1 MIYWQ
6 DIKTWDLMQ
15 LKPRLKRLPR
25 TWSDEIICPPLILDV
40 NDFSHLTKERMLE
53 EYQRVMA
60 LSSQSAELKAV
71 VGIDNPEEVK
81 EKHLTVLLTQYEL
94 LRGLRLGDGD
104 AWATVNELYEDD

>member
-1 MIYWQ
+1 
-6 DIKTWDLMQ
+6 
-15 LKPRLKRLPR
+15 
-25 TWSDEIICPPLILDV
+25 
-40 NDFSHLTKERMLE
+40 
-53 EYQRVMA
+53 MA